1 MICLLL
7 GLLAAEDPV
16 TAPIV
21 EVPGLP
27 RVLLIGDSISMGYT
41 LGVRARLDGVANVHR
56 IPENGGPTSR
66 GVERLDDWLGE
77 RRWKVIHA
85 NFGLHDLKIMD
96 EMGSRQVPPREYRA
110 NLEAIHKRLASVA
123 DEVIWASTTPVPEGP
138 VNPRREPSDVVR
150 YNDLAA
156 AVAASRG
163 VVVNDLYTLV
173 LPRLSELQ
181 QPVNVHFRP
190 EGSEV
195 LADAVAAAIVAAL
208 ERAERPAV
216 PGPVRQRRR

>member
-7 GLLAAEDPV
+7 GLIAADDPV

-21 EVPGLP
+21 DQPGLP

-66 GVERLDDWLGE
+66 GVERLDDWLGD
-77 RRWKVIHA
+77 RRWDVIHV

-110 NLEAIHKRLASVA
+110 NLEAILKRLLEVA

-138 VNPRREPSDVVR
+138 VNPRREPADVVR
-150 YNDLAA
+150 YNELAADLAA
-156 AVAASRG
+156 PRG
-163 VVVNDLYTLV
+163 VVVNDLYGLV
-173 LPRLSELQ
+173 LPRLGELQ

>member
-7 GLLAAEDPV
+7 GLIAAEDPV